1 MIGVLGYK
9 FCAGLNIKNENVHR
23 LAKRLAQETGQ
34 SMTTVIEQALEEK
47 LIRLSRHQERTARL
61 RRIIE
66 ILDRLPPVPP
76 GVTSDHSDLYD
87 DDGLPA

>member
-1 MIGVLGYK
+1 ME
-9 FCAGLNIKNENVHR
+9 ARMGLNIKNENVHR
-23 LAKRLAQETGQ
+23 LAKQLAQETGQ

-47 LIRLSRHQERTARL
+47 LVRLSRHQERAARL
-61 RRIIE
+61 RRINE
-66 ILDRLPPVPP
+66 ILARLPPVPP